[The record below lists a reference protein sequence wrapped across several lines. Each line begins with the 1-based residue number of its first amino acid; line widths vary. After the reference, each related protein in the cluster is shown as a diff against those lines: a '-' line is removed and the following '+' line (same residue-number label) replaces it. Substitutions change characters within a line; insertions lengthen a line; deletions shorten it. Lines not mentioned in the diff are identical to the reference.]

1 MKSLTD
7 YKIISALQSGLNK
20 RDLSGMKSAIAAV
33 LFRVVSTKQKPWH
46 VHCPDGEASWCDFKS
61 DIANGT
67 TLYKHGARLP
77 VDVIKHVKPV
87 FEELS
92 DDKLLRKCLH
102 GKTQNQNESYNSTI
116 WHRIPKSIFVSA
128 TTFQLG
134 VYNAAARFNV
144 GNIASLQVY
153 DEIGIE
159 RGSYTILGW
168 SENNNE
174 RINNSLRKSSE
185 LYKSRRRQLRGLCKR
200 KGDKD
205 QSRGGVT
212 YCAGKF
218 TNDESSK
225 KKK

>member
-1 MKSLTD
+1 M
-7 YKIISALQSGLNK
+7 
-20 RDLSGMKSAIAAV
+20 
-33 LFRVVSTKQKPWH
+33 
-46 VHCPDGEASWCDFKS
+46 
-61 DIANGT
+61 
-67 TLYKHGARLP
+67 
-77 VDVIKHVKPV
+77 DVIKHVKPV

-134 VYNAAARFNV
+134 VYDAAAHFNV

-159 RGSYTILGW
+159 RGCYTILGC

-205 QSRGGVT
+205 QSQEGVT